1 MGLRFSFCDVRVVEA
16 DGRGHGPR
24 TCRGVGR
31 EVNPKIQVKG
41 EEGTNRERKSGS
53 ESMKIMSQTW
63 CESLQAHLIG
73 S

>member
-1 MGLRFSFCDVRVVEA
+1 MGLRFSFRPDEGSG
-16 DGRGHGPR
+16 GRGPR
-24 TCRGVGR
+24 TCRSVGR

-41 EEGTNRERKSGS
+41 EEGTERERKSGS